1 MVSGCINGPMDVINN
16 EISSIENA
24 INEGNSYYN
33 ESVDIMNNNNYS
45 NALSKAKLATV
56 EYDNALKSLLEIKG
70 NYSETMEEVQVD
82 YIDLL
87 YSEVSL
93 KSDANNNLITAI
105 DYYNNGDDELGN
117 EYASKANDLMNQAV
131 DLKNSRDNL
140 ANNNPDYFNLKA
152 I

>member
-1 MVSGCINGPMDVINN
+1 MVSGCINGPVDVINN
-16 EISSIENA
+16 EISAIENA
-24 INEGNSYYN
+24 INGGNSYYN
-33 ESVDIMNNNNYS
+33 ESVDLMNNNNYS
-45 NALSKAKLATV
+45 NALSKAKLAAV
-56 EYDNALKSLLEIKG
+56 EYDNALKSLLEVKG
-70 NYSETMEEVQVD
+70 NYSETIENVQVD

-105 DYYNNGDDELGN
+105 DYYDNGDNELGN

-131 DLKNSRDNL
+131 DLKNSRDDL
-140 ANNNPDYFNLKA
+140 VNNNPDYFNL

>member
-1 MVSGCINGPMDVINN
+1 
-16 EISSIENA
+16 
-24 INEGNSYYN
+24 
-33 ESVDIMNNNNYS
+33 MNNNNYA
-45 NALSKAKLATV
+45 NALSKAKLAAV
-56 EYDNALKSLLEIKG
+56 EYDTALKSLLEVKG
-70 NYSETMEEVQVD
+70 NYSETIEEVQVD

-105 DYYNNGDDELGN
+105 DYYDNGDDELGN

-131 DLKNSRDNL
+131 DLKNSRDDL
-140 ANNNPDYFNLKA
+140 VNNNPDYFNL

>member
-16 EISSIENA
+16 EISAIENA
-24 INEGNSYYN
+24 INGGNSYYN
-33 ESVDIMNNNNYS
+33 ESVDLMNNNYS
-45 NALSKAKLATV
+45 NALSKAKLAAV
-56 EYDNALKSLLEIKG
+56 EYDTALKSLLEVKG
-70 NYSETMEEVQVD
+70 NYSETIEEVQVD

-105 DYYNNGDDELGN
+105 DYYDNGDDELGN

-131 DLKNSRDNL
+131 DLKNSRDDL
-140 ANNNPDYFNLKA
+140 VNNNPDYFNL

>member
-16 EISSIENA
+16 EISSIETA

-33 ESVDIMNNNNYS
+33 ESVDLMNNNYS
-45 NALSKAKLATV
+45 NALSKAKLAAV
-56 EYDNALKSLLEIKG
+56 EYDTALKSLLEVKG
-70 NYSETMEEVQVD
+70 NYSETIEEVQVD

-105 DYYNNGDDELGN
+105 DYYDNGDDELGN

-131 DLKNSRDNL
+131 DLKNSRDDL
-140 ANNNPDYFNLKA
+140 VNNNPDYFNL